1 MAPPLPVSLRRRE
14 EMKLPLTTPR
24 LLLRRFRT
32 EDLPSFS
39 HYRNL
44 PEVAR
49 FQSWTHYGMT
59 EATAFYEQQRSQAFA
74 EDESWFQLAVEIQA
88 NGALAGDVGIHF
100 LDHGRQ
106 AELGMTFSPAY
117 QHQGYA
123 REAMRAVMALLFEQL
138 AHHRLTAVVDTRN
151 TGAIKLLEGL
161 GFRREAHYR
170 QNIFFKGEWGDEY
183 LYALLRSEYQ

>member
-1 MAPPLPVSLRRRE
+1 M
-14 EMKLPLTTPR
+14 MLPLTTPR

-49 FQSWTHYGMT
+49 FQSWTQYGMT
-59 EATAFYEQQRSQAFA
+59 EARAFYEQQRSLAFA

-100 LDHGRQ
+100 FDQGRQ
-106 AELGMTFSPAY
+106 AELGMTFSPGISAPGLC
-117 QHQGYA
+117 QRSHSGGDG
-123 REAMRAVMALLFEQL
+123 
-138 AHHRLTAVVDTRN
+138 LT
-151 TGAIKLLEGL
+151 L
-161 GFRREAHYR
+161 
-170 QNIFFKGEWGDEY
+170 
-183 LYALLRSEYQ
+183 

>member
-1 MAPPLPVSLRRRE
+1 MMYFLQE
-14 EMKLPLTTPR
+14 EMMLPLTTPR

-59 EATAFYEQQRSQAFA
+59 EATAFYEQQRSLGFA

-100 LDHGRQ
+100 FDQGRQ
-106 AELGMTFSPAY
+106 AELGMTFSPTY
-117 QHQGYA
+117 QHQGMPGKPCG
-123 REAMRAVMALLFEQL
+123 R
-138 AHHRLTAVVDTRN
+138 
-151 TGAIKLLEGL
+151 
-161 GFRREAHYR
+161 
-170 QNIFFKGEWGDEY
+170 
-183 LYALLRSEYQ
+183 

>member
-1 MAPPLPVSLRRRE
+1 
-14 EMKLPLTTPR
+14 MKLPLTTPR

-59 EATAFYEQQRSQAFA
+59 EATAFYEQQRSLGFA
-74 EDESWFQLAVEIQA
+74 ADESWFQLAVEIQA

-138 AHHRLTAVVDTRN
+138 AHHRTDSGGRHTQYRRDQTPGRAGLSSR
-151 TGAIKLLEGL
+151 GALPAK
-161 GFRREAHYR
+161 
-170 QNIFFKGEWGDEY
+170 Y
-183 LYALLRSEYQ
+183 LF

>member
-1 MAPPLPVSLRRRE
+1 MAPPLPVSLRRE
-14 EMKLPLTTPR
+14 EMMLPLTTPR

-59 EATAFYEQQRSQAFA
+59 EATAFYEQQRSLAFA

-88 NGALAGDVGIHF
+88 NGALAGDVVDPLFRSGQT
-100 LDHGRQ
+100 GR
-106 AELGMTFSPAY
+106 AGDD
-117 QHQGYA
+117 
-123 REAMRAVMALLFEQL
+123 LFPGVS
-138 AHHRLTAVVDTRN
+138 ASGVCPGSHAGGDGLTLN
-151 TGAIKLLEGL
+151 
-161 GFRREAHYR
+161 
-170 QNIFFKGEWGDEY
+170 
-183 LYALLRSEYQ
+183 S

>member
-1 MAPPLPVSLRRRE
+1 
-14 EMKLPLTTPR
+14 MKLPLTTPR

-32 EDLPSFS
+32 EDLPSIS

-44 PEVAR
+44 SEVAR
-49 FQSWTHYGMT
+49 FQSWTHNGMT

-170 QNIFFKGEWGDEY
+170 QNIFFKGVWGDEY

>member
-1 MAPPLPVSLRRRE
+1 M
-14 EMKLPLTTPR
+14 MLPLTTPR

-32 EDLPSFS
+32 EDLPTFS

-88 NGALAGDVGIHF
+88 TVRWREMWGSIFSIGAD
-100 LDHGRQ
+100 RP
-106 AELGMTFSPAY
+106 S
-117 QHQGYA
+117 
-123 REAMRAVMALLFEQL
+123 
-138 AHHRLTAVVDTRN
+138 
-151 TGAIKLLEGL
+151 
-161 GFRREAHYR
+161 
-170 QNIFFKGEWGDEY
+170 WG
-183 LYALLRSEYQ
+183 

>member
-1 MAPPLPVSLRRRE
+1 M
-14 EMKLPLTTPR
+14 MLPLTTPR

-32 EDLPSFS
+32 EDLPTFS

-74 EDESWFQLAVEIQA
+74 EDESWFQLAVEIRA

-100 LDHGRQ
+100 RSRQ
-106 AELGMTFSPAY
+106 TS
-117 QHQGYA
+117 
-123 REAMRAVMALLFEQL
+123 RAGDDLFPCVS
-138 AHHRLTAVVDTRN
+138 ASGVCPGSHTGGDGLT
-151 TGAIKLLEGL
+151 L
-161 GFRREAHYR
+161 
-170 QNIFFKGEWGDEY
+170 
-183 LYALLRSEYQ
+183 